1 MKKMAAKMTS
11 KIWLSQSLD
20 IMGGYHHVQYQ
31 KKLTIQSREN
41 LVTDR
46 QTDRRTRVVSQD
58 AAQLTNNKNKNTEFE
73 ERDLELPPVVDLKD
87 LKLLLL
93 ISVIPL

>member
-1 MKKMAAKMTS
+1 MKKMKKMAAKMTS

-20 IMGGYHHVQYQ
+20 IMGGYHVQYQ

-58 AAQLTNNKNKNTEFE
+58 AAQLTNNKNKNTEF
-73 ERDLELPPVVDLKD
+73 
-87 LKLLLL
+87 
-93 ISVIPL
+93 